1 MYNIFLIIIID
12 SELYMKLCTL
22 VKEVNYGKES
32 NRIWTVSEY
41 GNSRYLINNKS
52 YKKNV

>member
-22 VKEVNYGKES
+22 VKEVNYGKV
-32 NRIWTVSEY
+32 IEY
-41 GNSRYLINNKS
+41 GQCPNMETLGIS
-52 YKKNV
+52 